1 MPPPIPACKRRPAW
15 QPRGDGGPPVS
26 QVPHAIPELLVLLG
40 GPVEEAVPG
49 EGVEDVAVALGALVV
64 LAAGDEVGNLVPGGA
79 EAGVGVEEDAV
90 LVLCPAALA
99 EGGVEGV

>member
-1 MPPPIPACKRRPAW
+1 M
-15 QPRGDGGPPVS
+15 S